1 MSLMMYLGSN
11 GKVTNRKRKKK
22 LEKPNNIVTVLS
34 LFITVTNIFITVFDS
49 P

>member
-11 GKVTNRKRKKK
+11 GRVTTKKRKKK
-22 LEKPNNIVTVLS
+22 MDKPNNIVTVLS
-34 LFITVTNIFITVFDS
+34 FFITVVNIFITVFDS